1 MLKNR
6 IVIALLAMFLLMG
19 TTSLTMGATPTQDMS
34 KPIANATVYNIVPIG
49 KYEATVTN
57 VIALKNPVTSV
68 SRAAL
73 TLIKKNG
80 QTQNIVVQIGPG
92 SEAVNMY
99 TTLNSA
105 YLQKVKV
112 VVVIQRIQNQL
123 MITSVQYA

>member
-1 MLKNR
+1 MSKNR

-34 KPIANATVYNIVPIG
+34 KPIANATVSNIVPIG

-112 VVVIQRIQNQL
+112 VVVIQRVQNQL